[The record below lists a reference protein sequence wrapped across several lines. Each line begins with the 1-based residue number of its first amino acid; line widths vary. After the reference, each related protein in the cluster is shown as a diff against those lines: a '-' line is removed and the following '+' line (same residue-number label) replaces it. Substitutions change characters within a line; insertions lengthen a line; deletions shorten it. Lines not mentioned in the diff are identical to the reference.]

1 MVNEE
6 TIYTGNAQQG
16 KSKEG
21 ALQNIVGKT
30 WKPVTIG
37 GTAGILL
44 GAGALVTQRTIALSA
59 DAKSS
64 TPADDVMDKVTP
76 GPVEEKMVE
85 DAIIEDQTALR
96 VATVSDDLTF
106 EQAFT
111 QAREM
116 VGPGGVFHWHGA
128 IFSTYT
134 ADEWD
139 EMTDAE
145 RDHFA
150 ESVRPE
156 VDASQVNAE
165 ELAWVDDDIEPDS
178 DIDDEGGEVFTDVDV
193 DQNQVVDQA
202 VADVPVHEANA
213 EFIQADIR
221 EAEDGFALADEV
233 DEDVV
238 IADNDEPVQDIAMLD
253 EEFNEDL
260 AVAEDLAVEEDLAVA
275 EDIAVAEDVAVADE
289 DAVAADDSF
298 ALDEMFNLKAEDDV
312 AMASGTKSSPDAPHH
327 DKFEDFISDDVVRI
341 VGYGEFDGHAVR
353 GLDLDGDLIAD
364 VAVIDVDDSGDL
376 SRDDIVVEEGNGNMT
391 TYGELHDFAM
401 NQLQGTHDNAHD
413 NMPNPDVAEDMPDY
427 MDDAIAQL

>member
-16 KSKEG
+16 KSSEG

-44 GAGALVTQRTIALSA
+44 GAGALLAQHTIALNA

-64 TPADDVMDKVTP
+64 APADDVMNKVTP
-76 GPVEEKMVE
+76 SPVEEKVAE
-85 DAIIEDQTALR
+85 EAIIEDQTALR

-139 EMTDAE
+139 EMTDEE

-156 VDASQVNAE
+156 VDASQVDAE
-165 ELAWVDDDIEPDS
+165 QLASVDDDIEPDS
-178 DIDDEGGEVFTDVDV
+178 DIDDEGGEVFADVEV
-193 DQNQVVDQA
+193 DQNQVADQD
-202 VADVPVHEANA
+202 VADVPVHEANE

-221 EAEDGFALADEV
+221 EAEGGFALADEV

-238 IADNDEPVQDIAMLD
+238 IADNDEMVQDIAMID
-253 EEFNEDL
+253 EEFNEDIAVAEDMAVAEDL
-260 AVAEDLAVEEDLAVA
+260 AVAEDVAGLAEGVEGLLLR
-275 EDIAVAEDVAVADE
+275 
-289 DAVAADDSF
+289 
-298 ALDEMFNLKAEDDV
+298 LD
-312 AMASGTKSSPDAPHH
+312 
-327 DKFEDFISDDVVRI
+327 
-341 VGYGEFDGHAVR
+341 
-353 GLDLDGDLIAD
+353 
-364 VAVIDVDDSGDL
+364 
-376 SRDDIVVEEGNGNMT
+376 
-391 TYGELHDFAM
+391 
-401 NQLQGTHDNAHD
+401 
-413 NMPNPDVAEDMPDY
+413 
-427 MDDAIAQL
+427 AQLPPGKPPLDADLRRGFLAEAFPHPEKDLLRQQTDLHPVPPVRFHVGKPFLQPVGKPVDLRRRQVELYFFVFSASDHGVFFHGILNFLSVFTCSFR